1 MSRHF
6 RSGVPEPKIPRRF
19 LGAIDRERGGNSPLL
34 PALSLACGEL
44 VEPWKGP
51 LFVFLQET
59 VAFIFSTCI
68 RVEKLTPHLHFLRD
82 LRVLLFKTL
91 L

>member
-34 PALSLACGEL
+34 PLL
-44 VEPWKGP
+44 
-51 LFVFLQET
+51 VFLQET

-68 RVEKLTPHLHFLRD
+68 HVEKLTPHLNFLRD
-82 LRVLLFKTL
+82 LRVLLFKL
-91 L
+91 FSYLDFFISRLACPS